1 MKAKDY
7 FDKIASYYDK
17 WYVTPIGQYVDET
30 EKEQVFFL
38 WQTQKGLVLDLGCGT
53 GNYILELIK
62 RQIKVIGLDASFSML
77 LLGKKPL
84 PSACLVQA
92 DALILPFKDK
102 VFDGVL
108 SITLFEFLSSPQTA
122 LREIYRILKPGGEVV
137 IGTMNTFSLW
147 FLFKRLK
154 TLFTETAYRYDRFY
168 TINQLKKLLKQAGF
182 KNIKT
187 RGVIYLPAFIPPIL
201 IPLAQRLDRKWANT
215 GFKHFAAFVLIRGE
229 RP

>member
-17 WYVTPIGQYVDET
+17 WYLTPIGRYVDET
-30 EKEQVFFL
+30 EKDQVFSL
-38 WQTQKGLVLDLGCGT
+38 WQTKKGLVLDLGCGT
-53 GNYILELIK
+53 GNYTVELIK
-62 RQIKVIGLDASFSML
+62 RQIKVVGLDASFSML
-77 LLGKKPL
+77 LLARKKL
-84 PSACLVQA
+84 SSACLVQA
-92 DALILPFKDK
+92 DALVLPFKDNI
-102 VFDGVL
+102 FEGVL
-108 SITLFEFLSSPQTA
+108 SITLFEFLSSPEEV
-122 LREIYRILKPGGEVV
+122 LKEVYRVLKPRGEVV

-147 FLFKRLK
+147 FFFKRLK
-154 TLFTETAYRYDRFY
+154 TLFTETAYRYARFY

-187 RGVIYLPAFIPPIL
+187 SGVIYLPAFIPPIL